1 MFRNYLKIALRN
13 LVRYKGY
20 TAINVL
26 GLTAGIASC
35 VLICLYIQDEL
46 SYDRFHAQADRIY
59 RIDNE
64 LHIQSD
70 VYKYPTCTSAIP
82 VAMDR
87 DIAGVNGYTRFSRFG
102 NGANNEVIVRIN
114 PAAGSPRFF
123 KERGTYAADP
133 SVFSLF
139 SFDLLKGE
147 KETALDAPYSVV
159 ITEEIA
165 RKYFGETDPLGKVIT
180 FTGVLPA
187 PVTDQDFKVTGV
199 LAPVPSNSHIHFD
212 MLVSMETLGAL
223 IRANNANNPNPNNQD
238 PLNSWQNDGFYSYV
252 LLDAYKNPKDI
263 EKQLPALVD
272 KHVEDRAQR
281 AFVNPS
287 LVPLTDIHL
296 HSNLR
301 NELEP
306 NGSLTSIYIF
316 STVALLILIIAA
328 VNYTNLAIA
337 RSVRRSREV
346 GMRKVLGASKRQLMN
361 QFLSESVLLTTL
373 ATVLGLLVA
382 RFLLLGAFNQLAGK
396 QLSIQWLDNG
406 FVWLL
411 LGFIILFV
419 GLVSG
424 SYPALFL
431 SSMPTLDVLK
441 SGGSGKSGGGT
452 GSTSLLRK
460 GLVVFQFVISV
471 ILIIGTWT
479 VYNQL
484 NYIKTKDLGYDKDQI
499 LVLPDANAILTPRFN
514 TFKAELTRNPAIRS
528 ITGSLSAP
536 GGLRLITIV
545 KTETLPDVQN
555 LNLAA
560 INCDFDYLK
569 TMGIQLVQGRDF
581 DPAQGLDSTEAIIVN
596 EAAVGILNLGD
607 QPVGKII
614 EVTEA
619 NGFVRKRIIGVAK
632 NTNFE
637 PLYRKTEG
645 AFYTPFP
652 AFYTNI
658 FVKIDPARLA
668 QAIEAVRQVWDKFV
682 ANQPLEYAFL
692 SENLNRLYVAEEKLG
707 KIITYFSLLAVL
719 IACLGLFGLAS
730 FSIEQRVK
738 EIGIRK
744 VMGATVLDVLVL
756 LSKEYIWLIGIAT
769 LIAWPLAYYLIHQW
783 MGNFV
788 FHADIPWYAFVA
800 AGFIV
805 CVLAL
810 LTVNFKAIRAAQSNP
825 VKSLRSE

>member
-1 MFRNYLKIALRN
+1 MFQNYLKIALRN
-13 LVRYKGY
+13 LVRHKGY

-26 GLTAGIASC
+26 GLTVGIASC

-46 SYDRFHAQADRIY
+46 SYDRFHANKDRIY
-59 RIDNE
+59 RVDNE
-64 LHIQSD
+64 LRIQSD
-70 VYKYPTCTSAIP
+70 VYKYPTCTSAVP

-87 DIAGVNGYTRFSRFG
+87 DITGVAGYARFSRFG
-102 NGANNEVIVRIN
+102 NGANNESIVRISSVGGT
-114 PAAGSPRFF
+114 PQFF
-123 KERGTYAADP
+123 KERRAFAADP
-133 SVFSLF
+133 SVFNLF
-139 SFDLLKGE
+139 SFDLLKGD
-147 KETALDAPYSVV
+147 KQTVLNAPFSVV

-165 RKYFGETDPLGKVIT
+165 RKYFGEADPLGKVIT
-180 FTGVLPA
+180 FPGILPA
-187 PVTDQDFKVTGV
+187 PATDADFKVTGV

-212 MLVSMETLGAL
+212 MLVSMATLQTVFQ
-223 IRANNANNPNPNNQD
+223 ANNPNNNNNNVD
-238 PLNSWQNDGFYSYV
+238 LLNSWQADGFYSYV
-252 LLDAYKNPKDI
+252 LLDANKDPKDV
-263 EKQLPALVD
+263 EKQLPALVN
-272 KHVEDRAQR
+272 KYVEDRDQR

-287 LVPLTDIHL
+287 LIALTDIHL

-306 NGSLTSIYIF
+306 NGSLSTIYIF
-316 STVALLILIIAA
+316 STVALLILAIAA
-328 VNYTNLAIA
+328 VNYTNLAVA

-346 GMRKVLGASKRQLMN
+346 GMRKVLGASKGQLMK

-373 ATVLGLLVA
+373 ATLLGLAVA
-382 RFLLLGAFNQLAGK
+382 RFGLLAAFNQLAGK
-396 QLSIQWLDNG
+396 QLRIEWLDNG
-406 FVWLL
+406 FLWLL
-411 LGFIILFV
+411 LVFIVLFV

-424 SYPALFL
+424 SYPSLFL

-471 ILIIGTWT
+471 VLITGTWT
-479 VYNQL
+479 VYQQI
-484 NYIKTKDLGYDKDQI
+484 NYIKNKDLGYDKNQI
-499 LVLPDANAILTPRFN
+499 LVVPDPNGVITPRFN
-514 TFKAELTRNPAIRS
+514 TFKAELTRNPAIRNVS
-528 ITGSLSAP
+528 GSLSAP

-545 KTETLPDVQN
+545 KTETMPDVAN

-560 INCDFDYLK
+560 INVDFDYLK

-581 DPAQGLDSTEAIIVN
+581 DPAQGLDSTEAIILN

-607 QPVGKII
+607 QPVGKIV

-619 NGFVRKRIIGVAK
+619 NGFVRKRVIGVAK

-652 AFYTNI
+652 QFFTNL
-658 FVKIDPARLA
+658 FVKIDPAQTT
-668 QAIEAVRQVWDKFV
+668 QAVEALQQVWGRFV
-682 ANQPLEYAFL
+682 TNQPLEYAFL
-692 SENLNRLYVAEEKLG
+692 SDNLNRLYVAEEKLG
-707 KIITYFSLLAVL
+707 QIITYFSVLAVL

-744 VMGATVLDVLVL
+744 VMGASVLDVLVL

-769 LIAWPLAYYLIHQW
+769 VIAWPLAYYLLNQW
-783 MGNFV
+783 MGHFV
-788 FHADIPWYAFVA
+788 FHTDIPWYAFLA
-800 AGFIV
+800 AGLIV

-810 LTVNFKAIRAAQSNP
+810 LTVNFKALKAAQSNP
-825 VKSLRSE
+825 VKSLRAE